1 MKKKIMAGALVT
13 TFMFSG
19 QAFASDYIV
28 KSGDSL
34 WKIAN
39 NNEISINELKTW
51 NSLSTDVIYPGQSLK
66 VTTPKV
72 QAPTSTSSN
81 GTYTIK
87 SGDSLSAIAKN
98 HQITLSQLLSL
109 NPAIKDV
116 NRIYVGQKI
125 TVPTKSAP
133 ATSTPSQPA
142 PVQQSSTYTIK
153 SGDSLSLVAQRH
165 QITLAVLMNA
175 NPSIKDANRI
185 YIGQVITIPGAG
197 QAVPVSGDAAWQTK
211 ANAIIE
217 SGKKYLGAGYLY
229 GASTTRTDAFD
240 CSSYT
245 LRVFQE
251 NGINLPRTSAQQA
264 NVGKEVPLSQ
274 VRKGDLVFFDTDG
287 NGTINHVSI
296 VVDATTI
303 LHSATTT
310 GVAYATMNTY
320 WKPRAVKAVRVF

>member
-19 QAFASDYIV
+19 QAFAADYTV
-28 KSGDSL
+28 KSGDSM
-34 WKIAN
+34 
-39 NNEISINELKTW
+39 
-51 NSLSTDVIYPGQSLK
+51 
-66 VTTPKV
+66 
-72 QAPTSTSSN
+72 
-81 GTYTIK
+81 
-87 SGDSLSAIAKN
+87 SAIAKS
-98 HQITLSQLLSL
+98 HQTTLNGLLTL
-109 NPAIKDV
+109 NPAIKNA

-125 TVPTKSAP
+125 TVPNGSAP
-133 ATSTPSQPA
+133 
-142 PVQQSSTYTIK
+142 VNKSTYTIK
-153 SGDSLSLVAQRH
+153 SGDSLSIVAQRH
-165 QITLAVLMNA
+165 KVTLQALLNA

-185 YIGQVITIPGAG
+185 YVGQVITIPGAG
-197 QAVPVSGDAAWQTK
+197 QAVPVSGDTAWQTK

-240 CSSYT
+240 CSSFT

-287 NGTINHVSI
+287 DGTINHVSI

-303 LHSATTT
+303 LHSATTS
-310 GVAYATMNTY
+310 GVAYATMNSY
-320 WKPRAVKAVRVF
+320 WQPRAVKAVRVF

>member
-19 QAFASDYIV
+19 QAFAADYTV

-34 WKIAN
+34 
-39 NNEISINELKTW
+39 S
-51 NSLSTDVIYPGQSLK
+51 V
-66 VTTPKV
+66 
-72 QAPTSTSSN
+72 
-81 GTYTIK
+81 
-87 SGDSLSAIAKN
+87 IAKR
-98 HQITLSQLLSL
+98 HETTLNGLLSL
-109 NPAIKDV
+109 NPAIKDA

-125 TVPTKSAP
+125 TVPSGSAP

-142 PVQQSSTYTIK
+142 PVNTSTYTIK
-153 SGDSLSLVAQRH
+153 SGDSLSIVAQRH
-165 QITLAVLMNA
+165 KVTLQAILNV

-185 YIGQVITIPGAG
+185 YVGQVISIPGAG
-197 QAVPVSGDAAWQTK
+197 QTAPVSGDAAWQTK
-211 ANAIIE
+211 ANSIIE

-240 CSSYT
+240 CSSFT

-303 LHSATTT
+303 LHSATST

>member
-13 TFMFSG
+13 TFLFSG
-19 QAFASDYIV
+19 QAFAAEYTV

-34 WKIAN
+34 SVIAKRH
-39 NNEISINELKTW
+39 ET
-51 NSLSTDVIYPGQSLK
+51 SL
-66 VTTPKV
+66 
-72 QAPTSTSSN
+72 N
-81 GTYTIK
+81 GLLNLNPTIK
-87 SGDSLSAIAKN
+87 D
-98 HQITLSQLLSL
+98 
-109 NPAIKDV
+109 P

-125 TVPTKSAP
+125 TVPDGSPP
-133 ATSTPSQPA
+133 ASTPSQPA
-142 PVQQSSTYTIK
+142 PVTTTTYTIK
-153 SGDSLSLVAQRH
+153 SGDSLSIVAQRH
-165 QITLAVLMNA
+165 NLTLQALLNA

-185 YIGQVITIPGAG
+185 YVGQVITIPGTG
-197 QAVPVSGDAAWQTK
+197 QAAPVNGDTAWQTK
-211 ANAIIE
+211 ASAIIE

-240 CSSYT
+240 CSSFT

-251 NGINLPRTSAQQA
+251 NGINLPRTSSQQA
-264 NVGKEVPLSQ
+264 NVGKEIPLSQ

-296 VVDATTI
+296 VVDPTTI
-303 LHSATTT
+303 LHSATST

>member
-19 QAFASDYIV
+19 QAFASDYTV

-39 NNEISINELKTW
+39 NNQISVTQLKSW
-51 NSLSTDVIYPGQSLK
+51 NSLSTDVIFPGQSLK
-66 VTTPKV
+66 VKAPNVQTPTNTT
-72 QAPTSTSSN
+72 AT

-98 HQITLSQLLSL
+98 HNTTLSQLLSL

-116 NRIYVGQKI
+116 NRINVGQKI
-125 TVPTKSAP
+125 TVPSAT
-133 ATSTPSQPA
+133 AQAASTPSQPA
-142 PVQQSSTYTIK
+142 AVQQTSTYTIK

-165 QITLAVLMNA
+165 QITLATLMNA
-175 NPSIKDANRI
+175 NPFIKDANRI
-185 YIGQVITIPGAG
+185 NVGQVITIPGAG
-197 QAVPVSGDAAWQTK
+197 QAAPVSGDAAWQTK

-217 SGKKYLGAGYLY
+217 SGKKYLGASYLY

-240 CSSYT
+240 CSSFT
-245 LRVFQE
+245 VRVFQE

-274 VRKGDLVFFDTDG
+274 VRKGDLVFFDTSGD
-287 NGTINHVSI
+287 GTISHVSI
-296 VVDATTI
+296 VVDTNTI

-310 GVAYATMNTY
+310 GVAYATMNSY
-320 WKPRAVKAVRVF
+320 WQPRAVKAVRVF